1 MWEVDE
7 QEGVGAGVGSG
18 FGGAGMGHATPL
30 ACAHC
35 RHRCVPHF
43 IVTHLVFVFANLLGQ
58 DLGGFDETE
67 STCPGPSLVPSP
79 VRVPVPG
86 SAPGPG
92 LKVFRVEGAASP
104 FSVRASPMLRS
115 ASTGGTLCSS
125 RTSSDEAG
133 PPTTPVGAQ
142 GQAHMDSGI
151 CTHMQYMQACK
162 YRVLQVCYTYT
173 YWSG

>member
-1 MWEVDE
+1 MSRK
-7 QEGVGAGVGSG
+7 VGAGVGSG
-18 FGGAGMGHATPL
+18 FGGAVEWVMQPHWRVLTVV
-30 ACAHC
+30 
-35 RHRCVPHF
+35 RCVPHF

-115 ASTGGTLCSS
+115 ASTGGTLCS

-151 CTHMQYMQACK
+151 CTHAWYMQECK
-162 YRVLQVCYTYT
+162 CSCAGASVLYIHILE
-173 YWSG
+173 W